1 MYFFSEAVVV
11 VHCYSKGSPVTVH
24 QLQAIFTGF
33 LVVHSTQRHWCIIP
47 SRYLQLTQFIFHLD
61 SVALHHLLIPIRI
74 MNGMSHLLPGVNFH
88 PYQMM
93 PMIIIIYINNKSYFF
108 PGITSKGGLSWTR
121 IHALP
126 KLRDL
131 TEFLQSNFPLLDSLH
146 DQIAVIYFYYI
157 SLNFKFF
164 NNIHAF
170 KHFILLR
177 SYNLKSKHRVF

>member
-1 MYFFSEAVVV
+1 
-11 VHCYSKGSPVTVH
+11 
-24 QLQAIFTGF
+24 
-33 LVVHSTQRHWCIIP
+33 
-47 SRYLQLTQFIFHLD
+47 
-61 SVALHHLLIPIRI
+61 
-74 MNGMSHLLPGVNFH
+74 
-88 PYQMM
+88 
-93 PMIIIIYINNKSYFF
+93 MIIIIYINNKSYFF

-131 TEFLQSNFPLLDSLH
+131 TEFLQSDFPLLDSLH

-157 SLNFKFF
+157 ALNFKFF

-177 SYNLKSKHRVF
+177 SYNLKSKHRVFWYGNVSVLKFKVENCLFFNVHVYSAYRRLQHFQLQHFHISRNSKNKLWRKVKF